1 MSRAVDDPAP
11 GPAVD
16 GAGASR
22 GPARRRLVV
31 AALVGVAPVV
41 VLAIVAP
48 ATVMPWFL
56 GMLPALVAGIASLRR
71 AAVVATLTGTLAL
84 VAPLAGSQVWS
95 ATVLMTVVAAGLGLA
110 AGRGWSSGG
119 APAAAT
125 LAALTVA
132 PPALTTADPRTLEGA
147 LPVAALVLAGGL
159 WTVATATV
167 LTRSVERRPRAPMS
181 GPETIWYTAAL
192 VLFTAVATW
201 WATTY
206 FPGTHSWWLLLTFYM
221 VMVPRTGDITSR
233 ALARAGGTVLGGVV
247 VVALVAADVPGWLMG
262 AVVVAGAVGCVVT
275 YLVAP
280 YWVYATF
287 LTLTVIG
294 TSAGDAPVAGAEVRV
309 GLTLLGAGS
318 AAGVLL
324 LARAVRGRV
333 RRSRGQARPTAD
345 QR

>member
-22 GPARRRLVV
+22 TSPARRRLVV

-48 ATVMPWFL
+48 TTVMPWFL

-95 ATVLMTVVAAGLGLA
+95 ATVLMSVVAAGLGLA

-147 LPVAALVLAGGL
+147 LPIAALVLAGGL

-181 GPETIWYTAAL
+181 GPETAWYTAAL
-192 VLFTAVATW
+192 VGFTAVGTW
-201 WATTY
+201 WAMTY

-221 VMVPRTGDITSR
+221 VMVPRTADITAR
-233 ALARAGGTVLGGVV
+233 ALARAAGTVLGGLVIV
-247 VVALVAADVPGWLMG
+247 TLVALDASGGVLTVA
-262 AVVVAGAVGCVVT
+262 VVAGAVGGVVA

-280 YWVYATF
+280 YWVYTAF
-287 LTLTVIG
+287 LTLTVVG
-294 TSAGDAPVAGAEVRV
+294 LSAGGAPVAGAEARV
-309 GLTLLGAGS
+309 GLTLVGAGS
-318 AAGVLL
+318 AAGILL
-324 LARAVRGRV
+324 LVRAVGSRA
-333 RRSRGQARPTAD
+333 RRTGDGSPG
-345 QR
+345 